1 MSLAFQKVGG
11 SRGVAQCHSHPYTS
25 PIRRLISL
33 EAAELSSSG
42 SPAVRGQG
50 WRFVGMMV
58 QEMLASVLC
67 LHRVGCTGWSCW
79 MTTVLAL
86 VSWWW

>member
-33 EAAELSSSG
+33 EAAGCCPPQGPQLSEDKG
-42 SPAVRGQG
+42 GG
-50 WRFVGMMV
+50 LLG
-58 QEMLASVLC
+58 
-67 LHRVGCTGWSCW
+67 
-79 MTTVLAL
+79 
-86 VSWWW
+86 